1 MKKTE
6 RSGRAPRR
14 TQAQWSA
21 LLEQYGESAQT
32 QTAFC
37 AARGLAISSFTSALR
52 RARAGGVDGA
62 PANAFVP
69 VAVDSVA
76 HLTPSSAWDVE
87 LTLGAGIVL
96 RIRGV

>member
-6 RSGRAPRR
+6 RSGRATRR
-14 TQAQWSA
+14 TRRQWSA
-21 LLEQYGESAQT
+21 LIEQYAEGAQT

-37 AARGLAISSFTSALR
+37 ASRGLPISSFTSALR
-52 RARAGGVDGA
+52 RARESGDDVA

-69 VAVDSVA
+69 VHVDGVSQP
-76 HLTPSSAWDVE
+76 TPSSAWDVE

-96 RIRGV
+96 RIRGE